1 MLERIS
7 ARSVWIADKD
17 MILGEKSVRPGNYLL
32 HEDYGTA
39 LAWSSLHRGS
49 NHWKPEL
56 IHETS
61 MLTGGE
67 VVVYFKDM
75 DHEVNKFANELR
87 VLIPDSRLSDGTPR
101 VWSDTKQ
108 NDMRVFV

>member
-1 MLERIS
+1 
-7 ARSVWIADKD
+7 
-17 MILGEKSVRPGNYLL
+17 
-32 HEDYGTA
+32 
-39 LAWSSLHRGS
+39 
-49 NHWKPEL
+49 
-56 IHETS
+56 

-67 VVVYFKDM
+67 VVAYFKDM